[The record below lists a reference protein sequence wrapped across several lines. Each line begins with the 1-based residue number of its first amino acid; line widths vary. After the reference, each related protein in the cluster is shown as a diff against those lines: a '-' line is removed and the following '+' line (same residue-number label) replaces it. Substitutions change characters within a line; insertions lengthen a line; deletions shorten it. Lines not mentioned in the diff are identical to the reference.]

1 MIANEIQQYQI
12 QYKPREEFFLCMST
26 KIQIFLKIYLYR
38 LIQIVKQN
46 TEYRI
51 YTCIYLYLNG
61 IFPNINFFPK
71 MPGGSMGHGFSYQLV
86 MERCRQLSETDTKE
100 KKRKTRRIPENIN
113 VNDDS
118 SGKGYFSY

>member
-1 MIANEIQQYQI
+1 MPESQFRNEPQDSCLRNNLFIEMMQQS
-12 QYKPREEFFLCMST
+12 KKMFLILFPVSVHSCES
-26 KIQIFLKIYLYR
+26 
-38 LIQIVKQN
+38 
-46 TEYRI
+46 
-51 YTCIYLYLNG
+51 LNG

-100 KKRKTRRIPENIN
+100 KKRKTRRIAENIN

-118 SGKGYFSY
+118 SGKGYFSF